1 MTLPIYQIDAFS
13 DELFR
18 GNPAAVCPL
27 DAWPESALLQRIAA
41 ENNLSETAFFVRQD
55 GEYQIRWFTP
65 TVEVELCG
73 HATLAAA
80 WILFHCLDHGDAPV
94 RFQSD
99 SGPLQVTRDGDWLTM
114 DFPATPASPCS
125 PPEGLLESF
134 HLTPSEIL
142 HSVNYLLVFENEDE
156 IRTLTP
162 DLVRLKTITG
172 GAFIVTAPGRNC
184 DFVSRLFA
192 PNYGIDED
200 PVTGSSHCTLAPYWA
215 NKLNKTDFMARQIS
229 TRGGTLHCKLAGDRV
244 LISGQAVLYLEG
256 RIHIAE
262 STDQL

>member
-1 MTLPIYQIDAFS
+1 MTLPIYQVDAFT

-27 DAWPESALLQRIAA
+27 DSWPEDALLQRIAA
-41 ENNLSETAFFVRQD
+41 ENNLSETAFFVRE
-55 GEYQIRWFTP
+55 GASYNIRWFTP
-65 TVEVELCG
+65 TTEVELCG
-73 HATLAAA
+73 HATLATA
-80 WILFHCLDHGDAPV
+80 WVLFHCLGHGDTPV
-94 RFQSD
+94 RFHSD
-99 SGPLQVTRDGDWLTM
+99 SGPLQVTQDGEWLTM

-134 HLTPSEIL
+134 HLDPIDAL
-142 HSVNYLLVFENEDE
+142 HSANYLLVFENEDE

-162 DLVRLKTITG
+162 DLARLKTLTG
-172 GAFIVTAPGRNC
+172 GAFIVTAPGEDC

-215 NKLNKTDFMARQIS
+215 ERLGKQDFVARQIS
-229 TRGGTLHCKLAGDRV
+229 KRGGTLRCKLAGERV
-244 LISGQAVLYLEG
+244 MISGQAVLYLEG
-256 RIHIAE
+256 RIHV
-262 STDQL
+262 

>member
-1 MTLPIYQIDAFS
+1 MSQPIYQVDAFT
-13 DELFR
+13 DQMFR

-27 DAWPESALLQRIAA
+27 KSWPEDALLQQIAA
-41 ENNLSETAFFVRQD
+41 ENNLSETAFFVRRED
-55 GEYQIRWFTP
+55 HFHIRWFTP

-80 WILFHCLDHGDAPV
+80 WVLFHRLDYGDSPV
-94 RFQSD
+94 NFHSS
-99 SGPLQVTRDGDWLTM
+99 SGDLQVRRAGDWLTL
-114 DFPATPASPCS
+114 DFPSTPAVPCS

-134 HLTPSEIL
+134 HLTPIEVL
-142 HSVNYLLVFENEDE
+142 HSANYLLVFENEDE

-162 DLVRLKTITG
+162 DLARLKTLRG
-172 GAFIVTAPGRNC
+172 GAFIVTAPGHNC

-215 NKLNKTDFMARQIS
+215 EKLGKQKFTARQLS
-229 TRGGTLHCKLAGDRV
+229 KRGGELRCELCGDRV
-244 LISGQAVLYLEG
+244 LISGQAALYLEG
-256 RIHIAE
+256 RIHV
-262 STDQL
+262 